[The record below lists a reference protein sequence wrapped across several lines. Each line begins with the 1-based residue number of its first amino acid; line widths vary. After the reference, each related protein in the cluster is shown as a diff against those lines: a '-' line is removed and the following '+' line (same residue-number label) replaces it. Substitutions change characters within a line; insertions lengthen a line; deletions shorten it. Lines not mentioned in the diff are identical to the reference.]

1 MEISTNWS
9 QMDLDKALEKVWGSS
24 SNFEDILN
32 FGLEHGFI
40 SSSDIIHASD
50 IYKDPNKE
58 YDDEEVKEM
67 IMSRGLREV
76 MEIIQEEYSLDDI
89 LDELPKDEILD
100 NIDADVRLG
109 SLENTWELEQH
120 DEEVRSEYHQE
131 CIDECIEQFKAEQKD
146 YMDNVYNWSGDELHK
161 FLCDASG
168 CGYYDKN
175 IFDKLKNKL
184 NHNNYDVKYE

>member
-1 MEISTNWS
+1 MKISTSWS
-9 QMDLDKALEKVWGSS
+9 QADWDENLEKVWKLSRS
-24 SNFEDILN
+24 FEDILN

-58 YDDEEVKEM
+58 YDDEEIKEM

-76 MEIIQEEYSLDDI
+76 MEVIQEEYSLGDI

-100 NIDADVRLG
+100 NIDASNRLD

-120 DEEVRSEYHQE
+120 DEEVKTECYNEYV
-131 CIDECIEQFKAEQKD
+131 DEFKEQFKAEQKD
-146 YMDNVYNWSGDELHK
+146 YMDNVYNWSADELHK
-161 FLCDASG
+161 FLCNASG

-184 NHNNYDVKYE
+184 NHNSYDVKYE

>member
-1 MEISTNWS
+1 MKISTSWS
-9 QMDLDKALEKVWGSS
+9 KNDWDKALEKVWELSRS
-24 SNFEDILN
+24 FEDILN

-40 SSSDIIHASD
+40 SSSDIIRASD

-100 NIDADVRLG
+100 NMDASDRLD

-120 DEEVRSEYHQE
+120 DEEVKTECYNEYV
-131 CIDECIEQFKAEQKD
+131 DEFKEQFKAEQKD
-146 YMDNVYNWSGDELHK
+146 YMDNVYNWSSDELHK
-161 FLCDASG
+161 FLCDAFG
-168 CGYYDKN
+168 CGYCDKN